1 MVVMTTVP
9 LSPSFVVVVAVF
21 LFFFSGHQSVSS
33 AFVLQQHH
41 QCYQHQEQSTTG
53 LVVKTA
59 ARTRFFGLKQ
69 TTDRFLDTDDDD
81 DFLRSVSQPL
91 LWETVAKQEE
101 RPVLNLS
108 ARDASPEAAV
118 SMSKDGND
126 TNNSVPSAADESEE
140 LSEWASGTIW
150 EKTNQAL
157 GDLLDLTTCESYLS
171 ACPQLYRLDS
181 TSVVESATLLTQE
194 YGLTEAVLS
203 IEPRLLA
210 FPADDIAYGVRFLS
224 TMMMMPPDL
233 ALGACRASPELLLT
247 GIEQGIQER
256 AVQKALSDAS
266 TATSDASKK
275 IAGDL
280 AATYNQIRN
289 KNPKL

>member
-1 MVVMTTVP
+1 
-9 LSPSFVVVVAVF
+9 
-21 LFFFSGHQSVSS
+21 
-33 AFVLQQHH
+33 
-41 QCYQHQEQSTTG
+41 
-53 LVVKTA
+53 
-59 ARTRFFGLKQ
+59 
-69 TTDRFLDTDDDD
+69 
-81 DFLRSVSQPL
+81 
-91 LWETVAKQEE
+91 
-101 RPVLNLS
+101 
-108 ARDASPEAAV
+108 
-118 SMSKDGND
+118 MSKDGND

-150 EKTNQAL
+150 ERTNQAL